1 MGLRQVRVK
10 TELFHWLNK
19 QTDLNSYQVDLVD
32 GFIFM
37 LKKINQHGMIRMIN
51 EKELHPR
58 FWRSHD
64 RTFGYELMSQ
74 KTKQKGAHLYQFYVD
89 VAFSEQLVSR
99 AGDRL
104 TITERG
110 QAYLEKDAEEQLDLL
125 FTYIW

>member
-1 MGLRQVRVK
+1 MELEQVRAD
-10 TELFHWLNK
+10 TELFQWLNK

-37 LKKINQHGMIRMIN
+37 LKKINQHESIRMIN

-64 RTFGYELMSQ
+64 RTFGYGLMSQ
-74 KTKQKGAHLYQFYVD
+74 KTKQKGAHLYQFYID
-89 VAFSEQLVSR
+89 VAFAEGLVR
-99 AGDRL
+99 RNQNRL
-104 TITERG
+104 TVTELGR
-110 QAYLEKDAEEQLDLL
+110 AYLLRDVEEQLDVL